1 MPDDHSI
8 EIENNYESVPKKFKE
23 EERNYENE
31 KKVNIKIPFR
41 MCVTGASGSGKTN
54 AIVEII
60 KKINA
65 FDKIMIWAK
74 DTEEP
79 LYASFIDKIQTVEKQ
94 QGSSILTVSNDI
106 KDLPSVDTINKENNT
121 LLIIDDMVT
130 EKDKMLNRVV
140 EYFIRGRKKGVSS
153 VFLSQSYF
161 DIPTLIRKQC
171 NYFVFT
177 KISGDRDLQM
187 ILKDFRLGVTEE
199 EVKKLYEEATKGGFP
214 NFFMIDCQTNDK
226 ALRFRRNFGGLS
238 PPPSTTAKPTATPI
252 GRSHTIRQSKK
263 KSEEDMASINPP
275 ATGVGKPRGKNAEEV
290 QKELEKEVKEEQE
303 KNMKKWKEEGQK
315 NNKEWREKSKEGM
328 KKYEEQQAKRLQ
340 DRINWENEK
349 ARMYELNME
358 DVLISDEDVEMG
370 SGIKKRK
377 RKYKYSKCSRR
388 KTQRAPKHIDAE
400 IASLISKIL

>member
-1 MPDDHSI
+1 MPDDLSI

-23 EERNYENE
+23 EERSYENE
-31 KKVNIKIPFR
+31 KKLHIKLPFR

-54 AIVEII
+54 AVIEII
-60 KKINA
+60 KKVNA

-74 DTEEP
+74 DTEES
-79 LYASFIDKIQTVEKQ
+79 LYATFIDKIQTVEKQ

-187 ILKDFRLGVTEE
+187 ILKDFRLGVSEE

-214 NFFMIDCQTNDK
+214 NFFMIDIQTNDK
-226 ALRFRRNFGGLS
+226 ALRFRRNFTGLS
-238 PPPSTTAKPTATPI
+238 PPASTTTKPTPTPI
-252 GRSHTIRQSKK
+252 SGSHSRGRQHKT
-263 KSEEDMASINPP
+263 KSNEELLSINPP
-275 ATGVGKPRGKNAEEV
+275 ATGVAKPRGKNADEV
-290 QKELEKEVKEEQE
+290 QRELEKEVEENKRKQNEKRKKESKYWE
-303 KNMKKWKEEGQK
+303 
-315 NNKEWREKSKEGM
+315 EKSQEGR
-328 KKYEEQQAKRLQ
+328 KKYEEIQNNKMKRELERKQREEQQREEESNMG
-340 DRINWENEK
+340 DVPTID
-349 ARMYELNME
+349 EL
-358 DVLISDEDVEMG
+358 DEDMYG

-377 RKYKYSKCSRR
+377 RKSKYLKR
-388 KTQRAPKHIDAE
+388 KRAQRAPKGLDAE
-400 IASLISKIL
+400 LHSLIAKIL